1 MQING
6 SGVGGWSRNWGD
18 EVGSPHVTLIRR
30 HERRS
35 IVLSILSFEARKVED
50 MFCCAVP
57 CPVIIQL
64 LSG

>member
-35 IVLSILSFEARKVED
+35 IVFSILSLEARKIEN
-50 MFCCAVP
+50 MLCCAVRY
-57 CPVIIQL
+57 PVIIQL
-64 LSG
+64 LSD